1 VVSTRGTKIQ
11 AADAAG
17 WRNQVEEMNEEL
29 YAPIVEAYE
38 EDELLD
44 AESEMSSQVD
54 TGKLGALPET
64 ATESHVAQFIFERE
78 KGNLLWV
85 ASAGEQG
92 ELAVWT
98 GKRWIEKDRGYRLL
112 DGLISRHCDRLFLEM
127 PTPSPK
133 AKSDYR
139 KKFMEARF
147 QRGVRHLLITRLA
160 QPGETCTSEL
170 EVFNV
175 KPFVIGMKSK
185 DGGYLVAE
193 LATGTIR
200 EMRRDDFISKCIR
213 VTADS
218 TVATQRTDRFLDEI
232 TLGDAELKA
241 FLLLLCA
248 LMLTAHPYQG
258 IFFFW
263 GHGRNG
269 KGALIR
275 LMIFILGDRFV
286 GTLRGT
292 ELVVSKYDN
301 DRAKRTYN
309 KLEGARIA
317 TTSEAVGE
325 NLNLQMLKEMTGGDR
340 LASAKMRQDDRTFA
354 PTHKLIL
361 PTNERPVLPNDAAFN
376 GRVYFVPFR
385 ADFTDRAKQDPELE
399 TTMQR
404 EAPGFLAKLIALCPE
419 VIAHI
424 NALPAPDSV
433 KEATQEVLA
442 ENDFAGQ
449 FADDMMESTPGK
461 HLSFDAAQQAALE
474 WLTETPRE
482 SEKTSG
488 VTVTVNATQNY
499 HETRKQV
506 AQILSG
512 LKAKFVYKRIRPD
525 GKRGRQVFHLLD
537 VSLKKED

>member
-1 VVSTRGTKIQ
+1 
-11 AADAAG
+11 
-17 WRNQVEEMNEEL
+17 VEEMNEEL
-29 YAPIVEAYE
+29 LAPIEAAYD
-38 EDELLD
+38 EDELLEAVSD
-44 AESEMSSQVD
+44 MSAQVE
-54 TGKLGALPET
+54 TGNLGSLPET
-64 ATESHVAQFIFERE
+64 ATESHVARFIFEHE
-78 KGNLLWV
+78 KGSLLWV

-112 DGLISRHCDRLFLEM
+112 DGLISRWCDRLFLEM
-127 PTPSPK
+127 PPPSPS
-133 AKSDYR
+133 AKGDYR

-170 EVFNV
+170 EVFNG
-175 KPFVIGMKSK
+175 KPFLLGMKSK
-185 DGGYLVAE
+185 GGTYLVAE

-200 EMRRDDFISKCIR
+200 EMRREDFISRCIR

-218 TVATQRTDRFLDEI
+218 SVPTPRTDDFFDEI
-232 TLGDAELKA
+232 TLGDRELKV
-241 FLLLLCA
+241 FLLRLCA
-248 LMLTAHPYQG
+248 LMLTGHPYQG
-258 IFFFW
+258 IFFLW

-269 KGALIR
+269 KGCLTR
-275 LMIFILGDRFV
+275 LMIHILGTLFV
-286 GTLRGT
+286 GILRGT
-292 ELVVSKYDN
+292 ELVVSKYDS

-309 KLEGARIA
+309 KLEGARLA

-376 GRVYFVPFR
+376 GRTYFVPFR

-399 TTMQR
+399 PTMQR

-419 VIAHI
+419 VIANI
-424 NALPAPDSV
+424 NSLPAPQSV
-433 KEATQEVLA
+433 LESTREMFE
-442 ENDFAGQ
+442 ENDLAGQ
-449 FADDMMESTPGK
+449 FKEDMLEPTLGK
-461 HLSFDAAQQAALE
+461 NLSFDAAQNAAFD
-474 WLTETPRE
+474 WLTETP
-482 SEKTSG
+482 SETEKSSG
-488 VTVTVNATQNY
+488 VTVSVTQNY
-499 HETRKQV
+499 HERNKQV
-506 AQILSG
+506 AQIISG

-525 GKRGRQVFHLLD
+525 VKARGRKTFHFMN
-537 VSLKKED
+537 VSLKSDVPES

>member
-1 VVSTRGTKIQ
+1 M
-11 AADAAG
+11 
-17 WRNQVEEMNEEL
+17 EEMNEQL
-29 YAPIVEAYE
+29 IAPIEVAYDEEEILEAASDVSAQVE
-38 EDELLD
+38 
-44 AESEMSSQVD
+44 
-54 TGKLGALPET
+54 TGNLGSLPET
-64 ATESHVAQFIFERE
+64 GTESHVARFIFERE

-112 DGLISRHCDRLFLEM
+112 DGLISRWCDRLFLEM
-127 PTPSPK
+127 PSPPPS

-139 KKFMEARF
+139 KRFLEARF

-170 EVFNV
+170 EVFNN
-175 KPFVIGMKSK
+175 KPFLLGMKAK
-185 DGGYLVAE
+185 NGGYLVGE
-193 LATGTIR
+193 LATGTVR

-213 VTADS
+213 VTANDN
-218 TVATQRTDRFLDEI
+218 VATPRTDRFLDEI
-232 TLGDAELKA
+232 TLNDGELKA
-241 FLLLLCA
+241 FLLRLCA

-275 LMIFILGDRFV
+275 LMIFLLGDRFV
-286 GTLRGT
+286 GTMRGT
-292 ELVVSKYDN
+292 ELVVSKYDT
-301 DRAKRTYN
+301 DKAKRTYN

-340 LASAKMRQDDRTFA
+340 LASARMRQDDRTFA

-361 PTNERPVLPNDAAFN
+361 PTNERPVLPNDAAFK

-385 ADFTDRAKQDPELE
+385 ADFTDRVKQDPELE
-399 TTMQR
+399 STMQR
-404 EAPGFLAKLIALCPE
+404 EAPGFLAKLVALCPE
-419 VIAHI
+419 VIASI
-424 NALPAPDSV
+424 NALPAPKTVLD
-433 KEATQEVLA
+433 ATTEMFE
-442 ENDFAGQ
+442 ENDLAGQ
-449 FADDMMESTPGK
+449 FKDDMLEATPGK
-461 HLSFDAAQQAALE
+461 HLSFDAVQQAAFD
-474 WLTETPRE
+474 WLTDAPPEA
-482 SEKTSG
+482 EKPSTQKSSG
-488 VTVTVNATQNY
+488 VTASVTQNY
-499 HETRKQV
+499 HERNKQV

-512 LKAKFVYKRIRPD
+512 LKVRFVYKRLRPE
-525 GKRGRQVFHLLD
+525 GTRGRRVFHFLD
-537 VSLKKED
+537 VCLKESVSGD